1 MTIIIIITIT
11 IIMIIIINDE
21 INKLNLRR
29 TCQQSL
35 LKSLMAVGTKDL
47 LNLSVL
53 QPLTAAAPLTFQD
66 AVERMSIIIQNRI

>member
-35 LKSLMAVGTKDL
+35 LKSLMAVGT
-47 LNLSVL
+47 S
-53 QPLTAAAPLTFQD
+53 
-66 AVERMSIIIQNRI
+66 